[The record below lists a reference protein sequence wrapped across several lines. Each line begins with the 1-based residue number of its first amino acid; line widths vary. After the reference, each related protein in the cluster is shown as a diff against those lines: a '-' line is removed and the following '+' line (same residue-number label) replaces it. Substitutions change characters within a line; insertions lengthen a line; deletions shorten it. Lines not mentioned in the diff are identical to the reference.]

1 MDMSEEATTL
11 MGREEVPGKVYPLW
25 LERLFLLTGALIFVF
40 FSPEISKAVDH
51 ALLGPLV
58 AFVAFPL
65 ALLAVVEM
73 AGRLLQASL
82 TS

>member
-1 MDMSEEATTL
+1 MSEEATTL
-11 MGREEVPGKVYPLW
+11 MAREEVLGKAYPLW
-25 LERLFLLTGALIFVF
+25 LERLFLLTAVMIFVF
-40 FSPEISKAVDH
+40 FSPEISQAVDN

-65 ALLAVVEM
+65 ALLALVEI
-73 AGRLLQASL
+73 AGRLLQANL

>member
-1 MDMSEEATTL
+1 MSEEATTL
-11 MGREEVPGKVYPLW
+11 MAREEVLGKAYPLW
-25 LERLFLLTGALIFVF
+25 LERLSLLTAVMIFVF
-40 FSPEISKAVDH
+40 FSPEISQAVDH

-65 ALLAVVEM
+65 ALLALVEI
-73 AGRLLQASL
+73 AGRLLQANL

>member
-1 MDMSEEATTL
+1 MSEEATTL
-11 MGREEVPGKVYPLW
+11 MAREEVPGKAYPLW
-25 LERLFLLTGALIFVF
+25 LERLFLLTAVMIFVF
-40 FSPEISKAVDH
+40 FSPEISQTVDH

-65 ALLAVVEM
+65 ALLALVEI
-73 AGRLLQASL
+73 AGRLLQANL

>member
-1 MDMSEEATTL
+1 MSEEATTL
-11 MGREEVPGKVYPLW
+11 MAREEVLGKAYPLW
-25 LERLFLLTGALIFVF
+25 LERLFLLTAVIIFVF
-40 FSPEISKAVDH
+40 FSPEISRAVDH

-65 ALLAVVEM
+65 ALLALVEI
-73 AGRLLQASL
+73 AGRLLQANL